1 MAEEKRD
8 ETREKKLKTV
18 LFREEQAAR
27 NWQDA
32 DLTSHRQASLDYYER
47 NQRAFPSEDGQSKV
61 ITSEYLD
68 TVESIMPAL
77 MRVFALGDSIVNF
90 TPDNPGDEQAAKEA
104 TDYIPHLLLRENEGY
119 IWFYWFFKDALMYRL
134 AWGAVDIEEKEQ
146 VKRTPISKIPA
157 DVWALMQTQIEQ
169 EAEKRDAKVEIDVKQ
184 DEAEDSQPAMSV
196 MPQPVTFSG
205 TITTT
210 RKVKKIV
217 VDNVAPEDGLVSPMS
232 RHIDEASFCGYRKK
246 VTASDLRVLGLDQ
259 DTIDNLAS
267 DDIYTIEEAQRQP
280 NVIQAS
286 TERDDRDDSERTL
299 WVVVAFVK
307 FDWDDDGISEM
318 RRVVYAHAGGSVSA
332 IIENEEW
339 TDGVAPIIPGSPILM
354 SHTIPGR
361 DLFDLVRDIQDI
373 GTAVTRGMLDNT
385 YMVNRPRAAVSDA
398 VDLASLIDWT
408 PGMPI
413 RMRQGQKVT
422 PEDLQWLTPTPIMDK
437 ALLVLQWKDQIQQKR
452 TGVTPN
458 NQGQP
463 DENMNPTA
471 TGASLLTSA
480 ADSRIELISQTFAET
495 SIKRLFRL
503 LYRAV
508 KRVAVEP
515 IKYWDGQS
523 FATIDPTKWPDDMS
537 LQVDVGNKASNRVQ
551 QMQALGTIAAGQEK
565 LWAAQG
571 NQAGPALGLQHLA
584 NTLRKGVEIVGF
596 KNSDQFINPDPQ
608 IQQEVA
614 QKAQQP
620 PPPNPEMAKVQA
632 QSQAKMAEV
641 QANAQAKQ
649 QEQQS
654 DAQLAQQKLMADI
667 EADRQRAAADMQ
679 IAREKAQQD
688 MQLAR
693 EKAALEAQLKREELI
708 LEAQLKREQMRM
720 DPDTPN
726 SSNIQEQDTV

>member
-1 MAEEKRD
+1 
-8 ETREKKLKTV
+8 
-18 LFREEQAAR
+18 
-27 NWQDA
+27 
-32 DLTSHRQASLDYYER
+32 
-47 NQRAFPSEDGQSKV
+47 
-61 ITSEYLD
+61 
-68 TVESIMPAL
+68 
-77 MRVFALGDSIVNF
+77 
-90 TPDNPGDEQAAKEA
+90 
-104 TDYIPHLLLRENEGY
+104 
-119 IWFYWFFKDALMYRL
+119 
-134 AWGAVDIEEKEQ
+134 
-146 VKRTPISKIPA
+146 
-157 DVWALMQTQIEQ
+157 
-169 EAEKRDAKVEIDVKQ
+169 
-184 DEAEDSQPAMSV
+184 
-196 MPQPVTFSG
+196 
-205 TITTT
+205 
-210 RKVKKIV
+210 
-217 VDNVAPEDGLVSPMS
+217 
-232 RHIDEASFCGYRKK
+232 
-246 VTASDLRVLGLDQ
+246 
-259 DTIDNLAS
+259 
-267 DDIYTIEEAQRQP
+267 
-280 NVIQAS
+280 
-286 TERDDRDDSERTL
+286 
-299 WVVVAFVK
+299 
-307 FDWDDDGISEM
+307 
-318 RRVVYAHAGGSVSA
+318 
-332 IIENEEW
+332 
-339 TDGVAPIIPGSPILM
+339 
-354 SHTIPGR
+354 
-361 DLFDLVRDIQDI
+361 
-373 GTAVTRGMLDNT
+373 
-385 YMVNRPRAAVSDA
+385 
-398 VDLASLIDWT
+398 
-408 PGMPI
+408 MPI

-537 LQVDVGNKASNRVQ
+537 LQVDVGNKASNKVQ

-608 IQQEVA
+608 IQQQVK
-614 QKAQQP
+614 QQAQQP

-649 QEQQS
+649 QEQQT